1 MNLKRTRVYI
11 IYRRVL
17 CPYVHRLHRCSK
29 LTGCAILLLLRCVY
43 ERRGISEGM
52 APSCVYPAMP
62 RINNGLEIAFAADR
76 YCPSVPET
84 TKTFS
89 RDTYWLVREG
99 GRRHSAPL
107 VSYFCRPCKDG
118 RLSSGS
124 YPDSVQ
130 RKNDRAGDSI

>member
-1 MNLKRTRVYI
+1 
-11 IYRRVL
+11 
-17 CPYVHRLHRCSK
+17 
-29 LTGCAILLLLRCVY
+29 
-43 ERRGISEGM
+43 M

-99 GRRHSAPL
+99 GRRL
-107 VSYFCRPCKDG
+107 
-118 RLSSGS
+118 GS
-124 YPDSVQ
+124 Y
-130 RKNDRAGDSI
+130 RIFADRAKMDGYRADPIQIPCNGRMIERVIRFNESRFNSFPSFFLSFLPFLLSFREGTRV